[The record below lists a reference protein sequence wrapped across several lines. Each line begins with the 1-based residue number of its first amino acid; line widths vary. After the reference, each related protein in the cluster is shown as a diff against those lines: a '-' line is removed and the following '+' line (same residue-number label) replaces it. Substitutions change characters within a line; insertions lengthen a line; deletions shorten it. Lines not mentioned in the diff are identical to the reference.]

1 MLRLHCSPGLADAPD
16 STCIERLERV
26 ARRTL
31 SCHPAGGLVDV
42 ILTDDDEIRRLNG
55 SFRGRDQAT
64 DVLSF
69 SFVETNQTR
78 VDGEFVLAEDMPAG
92 EVYISFERAGVQARD
107 YGVAHDEELARL
119 LVHGLLHLAGYDH
132 QTETEL
138 CVMERLTE
146 ELLVVKPDLSWPT
159 DSPKGV

>member
-1 MLRLHCSPGLADAPD
+1 MFRLHCNPGLADTPD
-16 STCIERLERV
+16 TACIERLKLV
-26 ARRTL
+26 ADRTL

-69 SFVETNQTR
+69 SFVAKDGTGDTN
-78 VDGEFVLAEDMPAG
+78 EFVHAEDIPAG
-92 EVYISFERAGVQARD
+92 EVYISFERAGAQARD
-107 YGVAHDEELARL
+107 YGVPHDEELARL

-138 CVMERLTE
+138 CVMEQLTE
-146 ELLVVKPDLSWPT
+146 GLLAVKPDLSWPT